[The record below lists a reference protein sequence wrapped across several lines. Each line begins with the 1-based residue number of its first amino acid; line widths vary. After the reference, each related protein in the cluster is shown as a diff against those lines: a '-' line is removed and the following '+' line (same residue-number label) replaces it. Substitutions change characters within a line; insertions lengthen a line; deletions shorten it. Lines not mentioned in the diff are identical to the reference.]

1 MLVVINSYMI
11 FGKDG
16 AENHA
21 QYILCIHQST
31 MELRWIEAHTFPLI
45 GRENFLIF
53 EFIVG

>member
-1 MLVVINSYMI
+1 MI